1 MFDYCSSLT
10 SLGDLSSWDTS
21 KVTNMRS
28 TFYSCDNLSVDCSNW
43 DVSKVTDHRYFNA
56 GASGVIL
63 PLAWQTS
70 SDEGG
75 EDSAIAPL
83 CEEQENGDAL
93 SVPSENGNDK
103 DASKTDGEASADS
116 ETEGSNTASATDETG
131 AKEEETSGDI
141 VQEEPAAA

>member
-1 MFDYCSSLT
+1 MSGMFADCF
-10 SLGDLSSWDTS
+10 
-21 KVTNMRS
+21 R
-28 TFYSCDNLSVDCSNW
+28 LSVNCSNW
-43 DVSKVTDHRYFNA
+43 DVSKVARKGSFKTKA
-56 GASGVIL
+56 PGVIL

-83 CEEQENGDAL
+83 CEEQGNGDAL

-116 ETEGSNTASATDETG
+116 EAEGSNTASADDAG
-131 AKEEETSGDI
+131 AKEEEAPDDI
-141 VQEEPAAA
+141 VQEEPTAA